1 MAKDPCTTIFWGAS
15 HYWRHYI
22 DDHRDRLLHQ
32 AGSAPSYRR
41 SGQYHRIG
49 TGSRISMPRT
59 GLGAAGTIAKVPD
72 ISIIT
77 DGYIVKT
84 DYSTPLLSNNK
95 RRRAADGTGESG
107 VAAYPVRVVTQES
120 KIMEDTIDLV
130 ATVLQQYYVGVITS
144 GRALVKPAIG
154 LQTGG
159 GARHPA
165 EPEGVDFCRAAL
177 HIPDPHFVDQAI
189 PMEVGAYTQYG

>member
-1 MAKDPCTTIFWGAS
+1 
-15 HYWRHYI
+15 
-22 DDHRDRLLHQ
+22 
-32 AGSAPSYRR
+32 
-41 SGQYHRIG
+41 
-49 TGSRISMPRT
+49 MPRT

-84 DYSTPLLSNNK
+84 DYSTPLLSNSK

-130 ATVLQQYYVGVITS
+130 ATVLQQHSVGVITLRS
-144 GRALVKPAIG
+144 
-154 LQTGG
+154 
-159 GARHPA
+159 
-165 EPEGVDFCRAAL
+165 
-177 HIPDPHFVDQAI
+177 
-189 PMEVGAYTQYG
+189 